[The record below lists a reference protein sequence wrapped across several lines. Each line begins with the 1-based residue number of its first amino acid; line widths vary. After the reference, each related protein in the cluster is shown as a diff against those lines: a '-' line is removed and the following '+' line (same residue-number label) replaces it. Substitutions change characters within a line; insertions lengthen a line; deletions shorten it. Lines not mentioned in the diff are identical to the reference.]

1 MSGIF
6 DKARALTLGSV
17 NDLLDAAIDRNNPS
31 VLRQRV
37 RDLEGAI
44 ANLSN
49 NNVINIGNLR
59 SLVREK
65 AELDAKI
72 ATDLAIIT
80 HLQSSTDPNAPALA
94 RTKAGL
100 VLTER
105 NNAATLASQI
115 AVQEK
120 TNSDFALTLAKLN
133 AEHDQMVARV
143 HELEAIDRDTRA
155 KQQAAHAISAAGTA
169 LNATNST
176 SIDATRAKM
185 LAKNDVANAQF
196 DSAMGSIPSTGEANS
211 DDIDALLASLK
222 QPELATA

>member
-1 MSGIF
+1 MHGVYVFRIC
-6 DKARALTLGSV
+6 
-17 NDLLDAAIDRNNPS
+17 LLEERLYFFAGGCIVFVQPQV
-31 VLRQRV
+31 VL
-37 RDLEGAI
+37 
-44 ANLSN
+44 
-49 NNVINIGNLR
+49 
-59 SLVREK
+59 
-65 AELDAKI
+65 
-72 ATDLAIIT
+72 
-80 HLQSSTDPNAPALA
+80 
-94 RTKAGL
+94 
-100 VLTER
+100 
-105 NNAATLASQI
+105 I
-115 AVQEK
+115 AVKEK

-176 SIDATRAKM
+176 SFDATRAKM

>member
-1 MSGIF
+1 MSIF
-6 DKARALTLGSV
+6 DKARVITLGSV
-17 NDLLDAAIDRNNPS
+17 NDLLDTVIDRNSAS
-31 VLRQRV
+31 VVRQRV
-37 RDLEGAI
+37 RDLETAI

-59 SLVREK
+59 TLTRQKE
-65 AELDAKI
+65 ELDAKI
-72 ATDLAIIT
+72 ANDLIT
-80 HLQSSTDPNAPALA
+80 ISHLQKSNDPNAPAIA

-100 VLTER
+100 VLSEKNEST
-105 NNAATLASQI
+105 TLSLQIASQT
-115 AVQEK
+115 K
-120 TNSDFALTLAKLN
+120 TNSDFALTLAKLE

-143 HELEAIDRDTRA
+143 HELETIERDTKT

-169 LNATNST
+169 LSATNST

-196 DSAMGSIPSTGEANS
+196 DAAMETVPTSAETNS

-222 QPELATA
+222 

>member
-6 DKARALTLGSV
+6 DKARVLTLGSV
-17 NDLLDAAIDRNNPS
+17 NDLLDAAIDRNSPS
-31 VLRQRV
+31 VVRQRV

-44 ANLSN
+44 ENLSN

-59 SLVREK
+59 RLVREK

-72 ATDLAIIT
+72 ATDLVTIT
-80 HLQSSTDPNAPALA
+80 HLQASTDPNAPLIA

-100 VLTER
+100 VLTEKTQT
-105 NNAATLASQI
+105 ATLASQI
-115 AVQEK
+115 ESQTK
-120 TNSDFALTLAKLN
+120 TNSDFALTLSNLEAQ
-133 AEHDQMVARV
+133 HDQMVARV
-143 HELEAIDRDTRA
+143 HELESIDRDTKA
-155 KQQAAHAISAAGTA
+155 KEQAAHAISAAGVA
-169 LNATNST
+169 LSATNNT

-185 LAKNDVANAQF
+185 LGRNDVANAKF
-196 DSAMGSIPSTGEANS
+196 DAAVGSLPSTESSS